1 MLSPVLWAPRWLV
14 LSIVLDIANSS
25 SGHRCSQIHKKNNLK
40 AGRKMANLK
49 LLHGTDY
56 IKCVTKLKGMEPDS
70 RPKLDKKS
78 AVRLLEIL
86 EKEAKADAAQ
96 DRVFDILKL
105 IFEYGFESQDSTKCV
120 NLLITNGLVETLC
133 TTAKELFLQSFS
145 LRRCCDQ
152 SLVAVSKFCLSIMEE
167 FPRVRRKF
175 RPLIDQIYQSLGN
188 QESVKFHST
197 TVYHVMQLL
206 ELLLGD
212 KSLGIEFCQNIHSQI
227 RMLLVVSFYQA
238 KISAHVFEQ
247 VCRIICSLQS
257 EELEETMKLASVHL
271 QERQLLWAY
280 QEVLASRKKRGQ
292 GLLSQDAKFLN
303 FWKLYLKTQF
313 KLDANEFKFCGGKF
327 RFNGLE
333 YSNVECL
340 MSLQGLSALLRVSV
354 P

>member
-1 MLSPVLWAPRWLV
+1 
-14 LSIVLDIANSS
+14 
-25 SGHRCSQIHKKNNLK
+25 
-40 AGRKMANLK
+40 
-49 LLHGTDY
+49 
-56 IKCVTKLKGMEPDS
+56 
-70 RPKLDKKS
+70 
-78 AVRLLEIL
+78 
-86 EKEAKADAAQ
+86 
-96 DRVFDILKL
+96 
-105 IFEYGFESQDSTKCV
+105 
-120 NLLITNGLVETLC
+120 
-133 TTAKELFLQSFS
+133 
-145 LRRCCDQ
+145 
-152 SLVAVSKFCLSIMEE
+152 MEE

-280 QEVLASRKKRGQ
+280 QEVLASRKKR
-292 GLLSQDAKFLN
+292 
-303 FWKLYLKTQF
+303 
-313 KLDANEFKFCGGKF
+313 
-327 RFNGLE
+327 
-333 YSNVECL
+333 
-340 MSLQGLSALLRVSV
+340 
-354 P
+354 